1 MDKPFAA
8 KNAFIFC
15 GSCYDSEFASR
26 CDACGDTFRPGM
38 KKMEYKNRR
47 WHDRCFQ
54 CSVCKSAVGTKPF
67 IIPNDKD
74 VYCVGC
80 FEDKFATKC
89 TKCKKVRLIFLCNCY
104 F

>member
-1 MDKPFAA
+1 MSTYGF
-8 KNAFIFC
+8 FC
-15 GSCYDSEFASR
+15 
-26 CDACGDTFRPGM
+26 PL
-38 KKMEYKNRR
+38 RR
-47 WHDRCFQ
+47 WHDKCFQ

-89 TKCKKVRLIFLCNCY
+89 TKCKKVRKQTQQIKNCTIKGCD
-104 F
+104 